1 MNKDIYLSIII
12 PAHNEAKRLPST
24 LEKILSFLKQQ
35 NYTSEVLIIENG
47 SQDDTFR
54 IAQHASQNLSNAQV
68 TITAI
73 HEEQKG
79 KGRAVQR
86 GMLAAQGAYRF
97 MADADLSMPI
107 EEISLFLPPL
117 LNNYDVAIGS
127 REANGA
133 VRYNEPLYRHWG
145 GRFINLLIRWLA
157 LPGLRDTQCGFKCF
171 TAQAAENLFKLQTQ
185 MGWAFDVEILFLAR
199 KHHYR
204 IVEVPIH
211 WYFNPESKL
220 NLVRDT
226 IQMIRDIYSIRKNSM

>member
-127 REANGA
+127 REAMEQLDTTNLSI
-133 VRYNEPLYRHWG
+133 VM
-145 GRFINLLIRWLA
+145 GR
-157 LPGLRDTQCGFKCF
+157 Q
-171 TAQAAENLFKLQTQ
+171 
-185 MGWAFDVEILFLAR
+185 V
-199 KHHYR
+199 Y
-204 IVEVPIH
+204 
-211 WYFNPESKL
+211 
-220 NLVRDT
+220 
-226 IQMIRDIYSIRKNSM
+226 